1 MADELYTHKIVIDF
15 TKGTN
20 ERIELTA
27 EEIAA
32 FKKRDEDRE
41 AERPQWKLGKIRQ
54 LRNQLLAETD
64 YLATADNTMSDE
76 MKTYRQNLR
85 NVPQDYDASKYDEL
99 LEKNP
104 GVGWKHSVWKKPS

>member
-1 MADELYTHKIVIDF
+1 MPDELHTHKIVADF
-15 TKGTN
+15 TKGTS

-32 FKKRDEDRE
+32 FKKKDEDRE
-41 AERPQWKLGKIRQ
+41 AKKPQRQ
-54 LRNQLLAETD
+54 LAQIRELRNKLLAETD

-104 GVGWKHSVWKKPS
+104 GVGWKHSVWKKP

>member
-1 MADELYTHKIVIDF
+1 M
-15 TKGTN
+15 
-20 ERIELTA
+20 ERTTRKKQKRQLTA

-41 AERPQWKLGKIRQ
+41 AEKPQRQLAKIRE
-54 LRNQLLAETD
+54 LRNRLLAETD

-104 GVGWKHSVWKKPS
+104 GIGWKHSVWKKPS

>member
-1 MADELYTHKIVIDF
+1 MPDELHTHKIAIDF
-15 TKGTN
+15 AKGTN

-27 EEIAA
+27 EEILA
-32 FKKRDEDRE
+32 FKKTDEDRE
-41 AERPQWKLGKIRQ
+41 AKKPQLKLGKIRQ

-85 NVPQDYDASKYDEL
+85 NVPQDYNASKYDEL
-99 LEKNP
+99 LEKEV
-104 GVGWKHSVWKKPS
+104 GVGWKHTVWSKP

>member
-1 MADELYTHKIVIDF
+1 MSDELHTHKIIVDVA
-15 TKGTN
+15 KGTT
-20 ERIELTA
+20 ERIPLTA

-32 FKKRDEDRE
+32 FKKRDEEWE
-41 AERPQWKLGKIRQ
+41 AEKPQRQ
-54 LRNQLLAETD
+54 LAQIRELRNKLLAETD
-64 YLATADNTMSDE
+64 YLATADNTMSDA

-104 GVGWKHSVWKKPS
+104 GIGWKHPVWAKPS

>member
-1 MADELYTHKIVIDF
+1 MPYELHTHKIIVDAA
-15 TKGTN
+15 KGTS

-41 AERPQWKLGKIRQ
+41 AEKPQRQLAKIRE
-54 LRNQLLAETD
+54 LRNRLLAETD

-104 GVGWKHSVWKKPS
+104 GIGWKHSVWKKPS